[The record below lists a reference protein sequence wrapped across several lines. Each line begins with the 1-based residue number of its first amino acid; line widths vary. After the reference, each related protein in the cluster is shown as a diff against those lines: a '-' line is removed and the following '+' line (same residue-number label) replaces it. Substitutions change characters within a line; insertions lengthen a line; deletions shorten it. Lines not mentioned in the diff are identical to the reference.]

1 MEHDDPTL
9 VADCLKGRPESFEK
23 LVGKYS
29 NLVGSIAYNI
39 VGDVHIA
46 SDITQETFLKV
57 YRNLGALEDARKFK
71 GWLCS
76 IVRSTCV
83 DWMRK
88 EKVRPTSLDRLS
100 EDGMDPEGKVEGGL
114 IRETTTEAE
123 ELREK
128 ILHVINA
135 LPRIYQEIVLLRHLR
150 KMSYREISDFLNLP
164 MATIESRLYRA
175 RLMLK
180 EKLMD
185 LYI

>member
-1 MEHDDPTL
+1 M
-9 VADCLKGRPESFEK
+9 G
-23 LVGKYS
+23 
-29 NLVGSIAYNI
+29 LVGSIAYNI
-39 VGDVHIA
+39 VGDMHMA
-46 SDITQETFLKV
+46 ADLTQETFIKVHRGLKE
-57 YRNLGALEDARKFK
+57 LEEPRKFK

-100 EDGMDPEGKVEGGL
+100 ADGVDPAGKVGGGV

-150 KMSYREISDFLNLP
+150 KMSYREIS
-164 MATIESRLYRA
+164 
-175 RLMLK
+175 
-180 EKLMD
+180 
-185 LYI
+185 